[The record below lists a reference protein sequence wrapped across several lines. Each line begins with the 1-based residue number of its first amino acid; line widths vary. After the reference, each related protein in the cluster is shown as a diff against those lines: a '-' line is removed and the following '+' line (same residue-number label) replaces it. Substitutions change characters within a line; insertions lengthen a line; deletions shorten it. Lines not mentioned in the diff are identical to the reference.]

1 MRGPALLLAIV
12 CTATVTPLHAQ
23 IPDLRGRGD
32 LQGVVID
39 NATEQP
45 LAGVRVDVIDDARR
59 LLHST
64 ETDEHG
70 HFHIFRMRPGPFM
83 LRVARLGYR
92 ASTTPLW
99 SIAGGQVLRVEV
111 RMDMDA
117 IVLAPLAVTSSRRA
131 TRPSPVLEG
140 FRDRAAVGLGHFIT
154 RADIERRKPARVTDL
169 LATVPGVQL
178 ESTGQGNRSVVY
190 MTRSMQGRCPAQVYV
205 DGALLNR
212 RLMTGRDA
220 GFVIDDAVNPASI
233 EGIEVYRG
241 LAGMPAEFLSPE
253 ASCGVVV
260 IWTRRG
266 DTQGG

>member
-1 MRGPALLLAIV
+1 MRGPALLLAFV

-32 LQGVVID
+32 LQGIVID

-70 HFHIFRMRPGPFM
+70 HFRIFRMRPGPFM
-83 LRVARLGYR
+83 LRVNRLGYR

-99 SIAGGQVLRVEV
+99 SIAGDQVLKVEV
-111 RMDMDA
+111 RMEVDA

-140 FRDRAAVGLGHFIT
+140 FRHRAAAGLGHFIT
-154 RADIERRKPARVTDL
+154 RADVERRNPARVTDL
-169 LATVPGVQL
+169 LATVPGLQL
-178 ESTGQGNRSVVY
+178 EGGGRGNQRIVY
-190 MTRSMQGRCPAQVYV
+190 MARSMQGRCPAQVFV
-205 DGALLNR
+205 DGMLLNR
-212 RLMTGRDA
+212 PNA
-220 GFVIDDAVNPASI
+220 SIAIDDAVNPANI
-233 EGIEVYRG
+233 EGIEVYGG
-241 LAGMPAEFLSPE
+241 LATTPAEFLSPQS
-253 ASCGVVV
+253 SCGVVV

-266 DTQGG
+266 DPRGG